1 MTMYA
6 RTLLGIAGAA
16 WLAGGSV
23 QAAPQVL
30 GIVASNGSIPL
41 TCDSADC
48 RADLSTFCLQQ
59 PRDNP
64 QPGQSYMPPEGA
76 DITLTGRNAAGET
89 VRLPAA
95 SYVGFTTERG
105 FTAVEVSLPAE
116 KLAALGLQDPAI
128 EIGEKASLIP
138 AVTASDGNPQTA
150 EEIAVATGIYRDKGA
165 EFFDQAGE
173 SGDAIRLA
181 NRMINALPPRGRRP
195 GDSDGQVLEA
205 AIATPAGQAAAPG
218 GITLA
223 RQMYGIC
230 REKVDVTHHVASMRA
245 CLEGT
250 HDRLVVNTNIDYW
263 NSLGSY

>member
-1 MTMYA
+1 MTISA

-16 WLAGGSV
+16 WLAAGGA

-30 GIVASNGSIPL
+30 GIVASNGPIPL
-41 TCDSADC
+41 TCDAAGC

-64 QPGQSYMPPEGA
+64 QPGQSYMPVDGA
-76 DITLTGRNAAGET
+76 DIMLTGRNTAGET
-89 VRLPAA
+89 VRMPAA
-95 SYVGFTTERG
+95 PYLGFATARG
-105 FTAVEVSLPAE
+105 FTAIEVSLPAE
-116 KLAALGLQDPAI
+116 KLSALGLTDPAI

-138 AVTASDGNPQTA
+138 AATAGDANPQTA
-150 EEIAVATGIYRDKGA
+150 DEIAVATRTFRDKGA
-165 EFFDQAGE
+165 EFFDRAGE

-181 NRMINALPPRGRRP
+181 NRMINALPLRGRGP
-195 GDSDGQVLEA
+195 ADSNGQVLEA
-205 AIATPAGQAAAPG
+205 AIATPAGQAALPG
-218 GITLA
+218 GIALA
-223 RQMYGIC
+223 RQMYGTC

-250 HDRLVVNTNIDYW
+250 HDRLVVNTNIDFW

>member
-6 RTLLGIAGAA
+6 RTLLGIAGVA
-16 WLAGGSV
+16 WLASGGA

-30 GIVASNGSIPL
+30 GIVASNGPIPL
-41 TCDSADC
+41 TCDAAGC

-64 QPGQSYMPPEGA
+64 QPGQSYKPVDGA
-76 DITLTGRNAAGET
+76 DILLTGRNAAGEV

-95 SYVGFTTERG
+95 SYLGFTTDRG
-105 FTAVEVSLPAE
+105 FTAIEISLPAE
-116 KLAALGLQDPAI
+116 RLAVLGLTDPAI

-138 AVTASDGNPQTA
+138 AATASDANPQTA
-150 EEIAVATGIYRDKGA
+150 DEIAIATGAFRDKGA
-165 EFFDQAGE
+165 EFFDRTGA

-181 NRMINALPPRGRRP
+181 NRMINALPRGRQA
-195 GDSDGQVLEA
+195 GDSDGHVLEA
-205 AIATPAGQAAAPG
+205 AIATPAGQTAAPG
-218 GITLA
+218 GVTLV
-223 RQMYGIC
+223 RQMYSTC
-230 REKVDVTHHVASMRA
+230 QEKVDVTHHVASMRA

-250 HDRLVVNTNIDYW
+250 HDRLVVNTNIDFW

>member
-6 RTLLGIAGAA
+6 RTLFGIAGAA
-16 WLAGGSV
+16 WLAAGGA

-30 GIVASNGSIPL
+30 GIVASNGPIPL
-41 TCDSADC
+41 TCDAGGC

-64 QPGQSYMPPEGA
+64 QPGQSYMPLDGA
-76 DITLTGRNAAGET
+76 DIVLTGRNAAGET

-95 SYVGFTTERG
+95 SYLGFTTDRG
-105 FTAVEVSLPAE
+105 FTAIEVSLPAE
-116 KLAALGLQDPAI
+116 KLAALGLTDPGI

-138 AVTASDGNPQTA
+138 AAAASDADPQTA
-150 EEIAVATGIYRDKGA
+150 GEIAIAAGAYRDKGA

-181 NRMINALPPRGRRP
+181 NRMINALPRGRRA

-218 GITLA
+218 GVTLA
-223 RQMYGIC
+223 RQMFSTC

-250 HDRLVVNTNIDYW
+250 HDRLVVNTNIDFW

>member
-1 MTMYA
+1 MTVHLRA
-6 RTLLGIAGAA
+6 LVGIAGAA
-16 WLAGGSV
+16 ALLSGSAI
-23 QAAPQVL
+23 AAPQVL
-30 GIVASNGSIPL
+30 GVVASKGPL
-41 TCDSADC
+41 PMACDSAAC

-64 QPGQSYMPPEGA
+64 LPGQSYIPVEGA
-76 DITLTGRNAAGET
+76 DIVLTGRNAAGET

-95 SYVGFTTERG
+95 PFLAFNTDRG
-105 FTAVEVSLPAE
+105 FTAIEVSLPAE
-116 KLAALGLQDPAI
+116 KLAALGLTEPAI

-138 AVTASDGNPQTA
+138 AASLNDGNPQMA
-150 EEIAVATGIYRDKGA
+150 DEIAIATGTYRDKGA
-165 EFFDQAGE
+165 EFFDQAGA

-181 NRMINALPPRGRRP
+181 NRMINALPHGHHA

-223 RQMYGIC
+223 RQMYGTC
-230 REKVDVTHHVASMRA
+230 QEKVDVTHHVASMRS

-250 HDRLVVNTNIDYW
+250 HDRLVVNTNIDFW

>member
-6 RTLLGIAGAA
+6 RTLFGIAGAA
-16 WLAGGSV
+16 WLAAGGA

-30 GIVASNGSIPL
+30 GIVASNGPIPL
-41 TCDSADC
+41 TCDAAGC

-64 QPGQSYMPPEGA
+64 QPGQSYMPVDGA
-76 DITLTGRNAAGET
+76 DIVLTGRNVAGDM
-89 VRLPAA
+89 VRMSAV
-95 SYVGFTTERG
+95 SYLGFSTARG
-105 FTAVEVSLPAE
+105 FTAIEVWLPAE
-116 KLAALGLQDPAI
+116 KLAALGLTDPAI

-138 AVTASDGNPQTA
+138 AATAGDGNPQTA
-150 EEIAVATGIYRDKGA
+150 DEIAIATGTFRDKGA
-165 EFFDQAGE
+165 EFFDQAGA

-181 NRMINALPPRGRRP
+181 NRMINALPPHGRRP

-205 AIATPAGQAAAPG
+205 AIATPAGQAAVPG

-223 RQMYGIC
+223 RQMYSTC
-230 REKVDVTHHVASMRA
+230 QQKVDVTHHVANMRA

-250 HDRLVVNTNIDYW
+250 HDRLVVNTNIDFW